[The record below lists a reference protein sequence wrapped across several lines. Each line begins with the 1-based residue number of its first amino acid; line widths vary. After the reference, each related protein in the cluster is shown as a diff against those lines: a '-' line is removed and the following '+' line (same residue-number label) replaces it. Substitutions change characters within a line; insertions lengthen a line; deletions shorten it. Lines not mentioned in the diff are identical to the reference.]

1 MCILLNIQIKNH
13 EQMGIIFKFYL
24 IIKRDFVGKMPLDA
38 LLFGDQPNSQL
49 YFHPIDVLFQFS
61 AIINSLNTLL

>member
-1 MCILLNIQIKNH
+1 
-13 EQMGIIFKFYL
+13 MGIIFKFYL
-24 IIKRDFVGKMPLDA
+24 IIKRDFVGKLPLDA